1 MDLDGLGINLQSLLL
16 VDEKLLHDISL
27 VALKLDH
34 VTGLFIVDYGAIAG
48 ELLLNDLE
56 DLLEVEL
63 GWNALDGGQ
72 GLAAIAL
79 LNAYVDI
86 RLGRLLSR
94 FSSIL
99 ILRIRKG
106 IERFEVLNLT
116 GHTMLLN
123 GFRLSVG

>member
-34 VTGLFIVDYGAIAG
+34 VAGLFIVDYGAIAG

>member
-72 GLAAIAL
+72 GLATIAL
-79 LNAYVDI
+79 LNADVDI